1 MIQHRL
7 VKLWDL
13 GVAGGRITPSELVD
27 LTSTTTIARR
37 FGLAD
42 KGTIAPGMDA
52 DVVDLRPGDAVR
64 VLDVARR
71 T

>member
-27 LTSTTTIARR
+27 LTSTTIARR
-37 FGLAD
+37 FGLARR
-42 KGTIAPGMDA
+42 ARS
-52 DVVDLRPGDAVR
+52 RPGW
-64 VLDVARR
+64 
-71 T
+71 TPTW